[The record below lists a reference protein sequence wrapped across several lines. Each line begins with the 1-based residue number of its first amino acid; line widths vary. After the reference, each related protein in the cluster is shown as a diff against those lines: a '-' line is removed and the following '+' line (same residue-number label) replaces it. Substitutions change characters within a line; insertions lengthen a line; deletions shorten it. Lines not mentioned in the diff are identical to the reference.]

1 MQEITLIGVTFL
13 VITILLVIIVLNAI
27 QASKNKGYKKTLENL
42 DIEKNKIA
50 STPIVPELAKIE
62 NYLKNEKIETMYKEW
77 KKRLDDI
84 KEDQVPKITDML
96 LEADYS
102 LSQMDY
108 KATLNKIAKLELE
121 IYKVRTNA
129 EFLLDEIKG
138 ITTSEE
144 RSRKVVTTYK
154 ILYRGFYEKFKE
166 TESDYGDIREIIQLQ
181 FEIIAKKFEEYEK
194 ILENNMYNEVDKTLN
209 SIDEMLK
216 HMSVVI
222 EEMPQ
227 IVLMSTLVLPKK
239 IKEVLDEFTK
249 LQKKGFPLDYLN
261 VEYNIKEANLKI
273 EDIKK
278 RAKELNMED
287 SLLELKVLL
296 DYFEN
301 TFNDF
306 EKEKINKKEYEEIS
320 SSFEKKLINMNKLVT
335 DIFRKLSSI
344 KKNYN
349 LDTKDIEL
357 LEKIKEELR
366 KLNSDYKILIDNT
379 NNNSFPFSKLN
390 KEIENLSLRLKAI
403 EESLDTTLDTI
414 GSMKQDE
421 VRARKQLEEIK
432 DLLRKSR
439 NFMREYEIP
448 VIPKTYFV
456 ELKEAQSAI
465 KEIIVELDKSPI
477 SIETLNVRVE
487 TAKDLVLKLFNKSK
501 EIVKSAAF
509 AEMTIVYGNRYR
521 SNYDDLDK
529 NLAYSEM
536 LFFKGEYQKSLELS
550 INSLNKIEPGI
561 QKKLIEYYG
570 K

>member
-1 MQEITLIGVTFL
+1 
-13 VITILLVIIVLNAI
+13 
-27 QASKNKGYKKTLENL
+27 
-42 DIEKNKIA
+42 
-50 STPIVPELAKIE
+50 
-62 NYLKNEKIETMYKEW
+62 
-77 KKRLDDI
+77 
-84 KEDQVPKITDML
+84 
-96 LEADYS
+96 
-102 LSQMDY
+102 
-108 KATLNKIAKLELE
+108 
-121 IYKVRTNA
+121 
-129 EFLLDEIKG
+129 
-138 ITTSEE
+138 
-144 RSRKVVTTYK
+144 